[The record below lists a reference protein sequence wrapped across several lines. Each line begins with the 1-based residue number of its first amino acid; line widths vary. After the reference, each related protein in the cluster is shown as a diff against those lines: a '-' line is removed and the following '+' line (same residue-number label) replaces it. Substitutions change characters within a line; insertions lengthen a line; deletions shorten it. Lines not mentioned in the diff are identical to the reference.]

1 MARELRVMRRNLR
14 EMVANIDTASQQIT
28 GNVDG
33 LKQVTETVD
42 HMCSDNS
49 ATSQQLAAGMQETAA
64 TTVNINENVGTM
76 KEEADRLTE
85 MAEKGADV
93 SNEVMDRAKN
103 LCNKTVT
110 ASNRTMEM
118 YTNVKE
124 KSERRSRD
132 QRQLKRSMS

>member
-1 MARELRVMRRNLR
+1 
-14 EMVANIDTASQQIT
+14 
-28 GNVDG
+28 
-33 LKQVTETVD
+33 
-42 HMCSDNS
+42 MCSDNS

-110 ASNRTMEM
+110 ASNRTHG
-118 YTNVKE
+118 NVYECERKNP
-124 KSERRSRD
+124 KRRSRI
-132 QRQLKRSMS
+132 KGS

>member
-1 MARELRVMRRNLR
+1 MYKRQRELRAMRRNLR

-64 TTVNINENVGTM
+64 CLLYTSYFPWFPGT
-76 KEEADRLTE
+76 DRGRR
-85 MAEKGADV
+85 GA
-93 SNEVMDRAKN
+93 
-103 LCNKTVT
+103 CG
-110 ASNRTMEM
+110 
-118 YTNVKE
+118 
-124 KSERRSRD
+124 
-132 QRQLKRSMS
+132 

>member
-1 MARELRVMRRNLR
+1 MARELRAMRRNLR

-85 MAEKGADV
+85 MAEKV
-93 SNEVMDRAKN
+93 QMFPMRLWTE
-103 LCNKTVT
+103 
-110 ASNRTMEM
+110 
-118 YTNVKE
+118 
-124 KSERRSRD
+124 
-132 QRQLKRSMS
+132 QRICVIRQ

>member
-1 MARELRVMRRNLR
+1 MTIYVKEQTKPVLWRGNSVLVRRNLR

-76 KEEADRLTE
+76 KE
-85 MAEKGADV
+85 G
-93 SNEVMDRAKN
+93 S
-103 LCNKTVT
+103 
-110 ASNRTMEM
+110 
-118 YTNVKE
+118 
-124 KSERRSRD
+124 
-132 QRQLKRSMS
+132 